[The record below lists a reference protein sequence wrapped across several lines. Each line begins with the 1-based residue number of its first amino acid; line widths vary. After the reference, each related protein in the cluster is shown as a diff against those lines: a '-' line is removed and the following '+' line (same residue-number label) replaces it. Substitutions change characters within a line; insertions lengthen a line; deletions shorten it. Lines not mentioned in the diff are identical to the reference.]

1 VGRGRSRRRRE
12 LVAPKKNVRFANCVF
27 CPGRRSSPPLNF
39 RFFFRAG
46 SNKWN
51 IPLLFFTGDLL
62 RFAFPDYFMPAK
74 RKLRYGMVGG
84 GQNAF
89 IGAVHRMAANLDG
102 QVELVAGAFSSDV
115 KNSRTTGKQLF
126 LNPGRVYASY
136 AEMAECEA
144 ALPADERIDFVSIVT
159 PNFLHAPVATIFLNA
174 GFHVICDKPMTLD
187 LKEAKTLREM
197 VRKTG
202 KVFALTHNYTGYPM
216 VKEARELVRTGKLG
230 KILKVVAEYPQGWLL
245 DKIESEGQKQAAWR
259 ADPKKAG
266 ATCCL
271 GDIGTH
277 AENLGRYIT
286 GLKIESLCA
295 EFTTFIPGRKLEDD
309 ANLLLRYQG
318 GAKGVLHCSQISCGE
333 ENNLNIRV
341 YGTKGS
347 LAWHQEHPNELKF
360 MAKNEPAKILR
371 RGNNYIS
378 DTAKKFTRLPAGH
391 PEAFIEAF
399 ANIYLEAIA
408 AIRANIEGKRGTFDF
423 PTVDDGVYGMAFL
436 ETAVKSAKSNAKWT
450 KFVNL

>member
-1 VGRGRSRRRRE
+1 
-12 LVAPKKNVRFANCVF
+12 
-27 CPGRRSSPPLNF
+27 
-39 RFFFRAG
+39 
-46 SNKWN
+46 
-51 IPLLFFTGDLL
+51 
-62 RFAFPDYFMPAK
+62 MPAK

-102 QVELVAGAFSSDV
+102 QIELVAGAFSADA
-115 KNSRTTGKQLF
+115 KNSRTTGEQLF
-126 LNPGRVYASY
+126 LNPRRVYGSY
-136 AEMAECEA
+136 EEMARAEA

-159 PNFLHAPVATIFLNA
+159 PNFLHAPVATTFLKA
-174 GFHVICDKPMTLD
+174 GFHVVCDKPMTLT
-187 LKEAKTLREM
+187 LKEAKSLRDT

-216 VKEARELVRTGKLG
+216 VKEARELVRSGKLG

-245 DKIESEGQKQAAWR
+245 DKIEAEGQKQAAWR
-259 ADPKKAG
+259 SDPKKAG

-277 AENLGRYIT
+277 AENLGHYIT
-286 GLKIESLCA
+286 GLEIDSLCA
-295 EFTTFIPGRKLEDD
+295 EFTTFIPGRVLEDD
-309 ANLLLRYQG
+309 ANLLLRYRG

-333 ENNLNIRV
+333 ENNLNIHV

-360 MAKNEPAKILR
+360 IAKNEPAKILR
-371 RGNNYIS
+371 RGNAYLS
-378 DTAKKFTRLPAGH
+378 AAAKKFTRLPAGH

-399 ANIYLEAIA
+399 ANIYLEAVA
-408 AIRANIEGKRGTFDF
+408 AIRASLEGKRGGSFDF

-436 ETAVKSAKSNAKWT
+436 ETAVKSASSNAKWT
-450 KFVNL
+450 KFANIGK

>member
-1 VGRGRSRRRRE
+1 
-12 LVAPKKNVRFANCVF
+12 
-27 CPGRRSSPPLNF
+27 
-39 RFFFRAG
+39 
-46 SNKWN
+46 
-51 IPLLFFTGDLL
+51 
-62 RFAFPDYFMPAK
+62 MK

-89 IGAVHRMAANLDG
+89 IGAVHRLAANLDG
-102 QVELVAGAFSSDV
+102 QIELVAGAFSSDP
-115 KNSRTTGKQLF
+115 KNSKTTGEQLF
-126 LNPGRVYASY
+126 LKTSRVYATY
-136 AEMAECEA
+136 TEMAAREA

-159 PNFLHAPVATIFLNA
+159 PNFLHAPVATTFLKA
-174 GFHVICDKPMTLD
+174 GFHVVCDKPMTLT
-187 LKEAKTLREM
+187 LKEAKTLRET
-197 VRKTG
+197 VGKSG

-216 VKEARELVRTGKLG
+216 VKEARELVRSGKLG

-245 DKIESEGQKQAAWR
+245 DKIEAEGHKQATWR
-259 ADPKKAG
+259 SDPKKAG

-286 GLKIESLCA
+286 GLEIDSMCA

-309 ANLLLRYQG
+309 ANLLLRYKG
-318 GAKGVLHCSQISCGE
+318 GAKGVLLCSQISCGE

-347 LAWHQEHPNELKF
+347 LAWQQEHPNELKF
-360 MAKNEPAKILR
+360 LPKNEPARILR
-371 RGNNYIS
+371 RGNGYVT
-378 DTAKKFTRLPAGH
+378 DVAKKFTRLPFGH

-399 ANIYLEAIA
+399 ANIYLEATA
-408 AIRANIEGKRGTFDF
+408 AIRASIEGKRGTFDF

-436 ETAVKSAKSNAKWT
+436 ETAVKSAKTNAKWT
-450 KFVNL
+450 KFVKI

>member
-1 VGRGRSRRRRE
+1 
-12 LVAPKKNVRFANCVF
+12 
-27 CPGRRSSPPLNF
+27 
-39 RFFFRAG
+39 
-46 SNKWN
+46 
-51 IPLLFFTGDLL
+51 
-62 RFAFPDYFMPAK
+62 MAK

-102 QVELVAGAFSSDV
+102 QIELVAGAFSSDA
-115 KNSRTTGKQLF
+115 KNSKTTGEQLF
-126 LNPGRVYASY
+126 LNPKRVYGSY
-136 AEMAECEA
+136 QEMAKAEA
-144 ALPADERIDFVSIVT
+144 ALPADERIDFVAIVT
-159 PNFLHAPVATIFLNA
+159 PNFLHAPVATAFLKK
-174 GFHVICDKPMTLD
+174 GFHVVCDKPMTLTV
-187 LKEAKTLREM
+187 KEAKALRET
-197 VRKTG
+197 VRKSG

-245 DKIESEGQKQAAWR
+245 DKIEADGQKQAAWR

-266 ATCCL
+266 ASCCV

-286 GLKIESLCA
+286 GLKIDELCA
-295 EFTTFIPGRKLEDD
+295 EFTSFIPGRKLEDD
-309 ANLLLRYQG
+309 ANMLIRYKG

-341 YGTKGS
+341 YGTLGA
-347 LAWHQEHPNELKF
+347 LAWQQEHPNELKVVL
-360 MAKNEPAKILR
+360 KGEPAKILR
-371 RGNNYIS
+371 RGNKYVS
-378 DTAKKFTRLPAGH
+378 DVAKQFTRLPFGH

-399 ANIYLEAIA
+399 ANIYLEAVA
-408 AIRANIEGKRGTFDF
+408 AIRASIAAKKGTFDH
-423 PTVDDGVYGMAFL
+423 PTVDDGVEGMAFI

-450 KFVNL
+450 KFPKI